1 MSMLNRTI
9 APSHFATT
17 RFDLI
22 KPKHLTFSNGLQV
35 FIFDAGDQ
43 ELVRIEW
50 IVGNVFAAEDRALLN
65 TCVCD
70 MLLEGTSTHSSA
82 QLAEQVDFNGAF
94 LVPSFGYD
102 QSSLTLF
109 SLNKHLPS
117 LSPLVKEILTDS
129 VFPEKTVATNIR
141 TNTQNPQVWKWDE

>member
-1 MSMLNRTI
+1 MLNRTI
-9 APSHFATT
+9 APAHLATP
-17 RFDLI
+17 RFGLI
-22 KPKHLTFSNGLQV
+22 KPKHLTFSNCLQV

-43 ELVRIEW
+43 ELVRIES

-82 QLAEQVDFNGAF
+82 QLAEQVDFHGAF

-117 LSPLVKEILTDS
+117 LLPLVQEILTDS
-129 VFPEKTVATNIR
+129 VDRKSV
-141 TNTQNPQVWKWDE
+141 V